1 MANWNII
8 LCERSIIIQLTLS
21 CEECVNTP
29 SSPDSGKCVALFGSP
44 CSCVWHNTFATAS
57 VDSKTQNT
65 KKISR
70 QTRVHFNAIYEMF
83 AMIFLN
89 ACPSLNDSRN
99 GSEILQQSSC
109 FQNRYCIHI
118 RMGARRQWWAISSD
132 VGAQSIANPTKSLH
146 TFIHWANSTSY
157 PYVTA
162 NLWRP
167 LIKSHHHKQW
177 T

>member
-1 MANWNII
+1 MKNAW
-8 LCERSIIIQLTLS
+8 
-21 CEECVNTP
+21 TP
-29 SSPDSGKCVALFGSP
+29 RPPQIPAS
-44 CSCVWHNTFATAS
+44 VWHFLVPLVPAFGTTRLQRHRLIQ
-57 VDSKTQNT
+57 KTQNT

-109 FQNRYCIHI
+109 LQNRYCIHI

-167 LIKSHHHKQW
+167 LIKLHHHKQW